1 MSKQGPADKP
11 LPRLHWR
18 GLTMQLFL
26 LLVLPLTVVGLLVIF
41 ISLNLHENAMRTLV
55 GERDQQA
62 IRAAASALAEQFTHR
77 ATTLRS
83 LALHVSETSDLEEAL
98 TSSGFLLD
106 DFDAGLAVFS
116 RQGTL
121 LASSNR

>member
-1 MSKQGPADKP
+1 MAKPGPLEKNP
-11 LPRLHWR
+11 PRLHWR

-26 LLVLPLTVVGLLVIF
+26 VLGLPLTVVGLLVIF

-62 IRAAASALAEQFTHR
+62 IRAAANALAEQFTHR

-98 TSSGFLLD
+98 ASSGFLLV
-106 DFDAGLAVFS
+106 DFDPGLA
-116 RQGTL
+116 G
-121 LASSNR
+121 